1 MKDLRQFIR
10 SQAADMHWLTALLLW
25 GFFVLL
31 TFSLIP
37 IIGTAAGA
45 FLIIPA
51 AILSWFLDLW
61 LGAFLTFAG
70 FFIYLLLL
78 NLTGLGS
85 FTQVLGLGS
94 SAGIFATIIMSGVI
108 GKIGGI
114 ARAQKR
120 DLVAQQ
126 QAAEHHLAQNLFLSM
141 LNDIVQA
148 SLEVDNMDDMLKI
161 LVSRMGELF
170 YADDCFITFW
180 DDKRKLAIPKA
191 AYGSNSEMYTSVVAK
206 PGELTLTSSVLE
218 AGHALV
224 VENPHNSPYV
234 DPQVVAPF
242 PDILSSLVL
251 PLVSGTR
258 KLGAIIL
265 SFHSPREFSRNDIE
279 WAELAARHISLA
291 MTKLLL
297 LEDTRKKVDEFAGLY
312 EISSV
317 VYQQENS
324 RNIFGRLSE
333 IMAHLLNVEICLIS
347 LYNPET
353 DEFIPK
359 ASAFGIKDEHLCQ
372 LIIPKSLGEPT
383 WDFAK
388 TDVFVANSFP
398 ELPVEFQKY
407 ALLLNVQSV
416 MVVPIWRPDRELL
429 GLVYAA
435 NKPGGFDQED
445 SLKFGMFSAQASFV
459 VQNTQLITSE
469 HRRNEELSVLHAIA
483 SAAMTANNEDELIEF
498 VTRMIGE
505 KLYPDNFG
513 ILLLDEETNSLK
525 LHSSYRLGL
534 KETAISVPLGVGIC
548 GNVALSGLPRCVQD
562 ITQAPDYLSVDDRI
576 LSELCVPLFVEGKV
590 IGVVNS
596 ESARLNA
603 FSQRDEELL
612 GIIAAQLTTT
622 MQRLRAIDAQ
632 RKQNTHLERSN
643 AMIKVLAQ
651 VGSRAS
657 SAVNPEGVMQSLG
670 KELSVLGLFCL
681 IALPDPDTQELSITY
696 TSIPGRLIQ
705 LLEHTAGIKFGEIKI
720 PRGKLKLLSDASLH
734 PLLFNGPVDVVSNL
748 LPGFPRQKVQRM
760 LSALKVTSDM
770 PICHLPLVVDGDLK
784 GVFWLWGEDLQESDL
799 PTMSIFA
806 SQVAIALQNSY
817 LMAKVQKM
825 ALIDDLTGIFN
836 RGHFFEL
843 AEHEFSQSRRY
854 ELPLSA
860 IILDVDHFKKF
871 NDRYGHIVGD
881 QVLRNVAS
889 VLQANLREHDILG
902 RYGGEEF
909 AILMPVTDLK
919 AAQVVAMRLKTCVAE
934 SRVVTDA
941 GPVGVNISIGVS
953 ELNPEMPT
961 LLSLIHR
968 ADQAMYIA
976 KSTGGNG
983 VATK

>member
-1 MKDLRQFIR
+1 MNFRQFIR
-10 SQAADMHWLTALLLW
+10 SQVTDMHWLTALVLW
-25 GFFVLL
+25 GVFVLV
-31 TFSLIP
+31 
-37 IIGTAAGA
+37 A
-45 FLIIPA
+45 FLLVPVTGTTIGALLIVPA
-51 AILSWFLDLW
+51 AILSWFLGSW
-61 LGAFLTFAG
+61 LGALLTFAG
-70 FFIYLLLL
+70 FSIYYLLLQIYGYGEITRL
-78 NLTGLGS
+78 LGTGS
-85 FTQVLGLGS
+85 T
-94 SAGIFATIIMSGVI
+94 AGIIATIILSGVVGRI
-108 GKIGGI
+108 GAI
-114 ARAQKR
+114 ARAQKK
-120 DLVAQQ
+120 DLNVQK
-126 QAAEHHLAQNLFLSM
+126 QAADHHLAQNLFLAM

-148 SLEVDNMDDMLKI
+148 SLEVDNMDSMLKI

-170 YADDCFITFW
+170 NADDCFITFW
-180 DDKRKLAIPKA
+180 EEKRKLTIPKA
-191 AYGSNSEMYTSVVAK
+191 AYGTNSEMYTSVVAK
-206 PGELTLTSSVLE
+206 PGELTLTASVLE

-234 DPQVVAPF
+234 DPVVVAPF
-242 PDILSSLVL
+242 PKILSSLVL
-251 PLVSGTR
+251 PLVSGSR

-265 SFHSPREFSRNDIE
+265 SFHAPREYSNNDIE

-291 MTKLLL
+291 MTKLVL
-297 LEDTRKKVDEFAGLY
+297 LEDARRKADEFAGLF

-317 VYQQENS
+317 LYLQEDPS
-324 RNIFGRLSE
+324 NIFSRLSE
-333 IMAHLLNVEICLIS
+333 SMARLMNVEICLIS

-353 DEFIPK
+353 DEFLPQ
-359 ASAFGIKDEHLCQ
+359 ASAFGIKDEQ
-372 LIIPKSLGEPT
+372 LGQLAVPKNLGEPT
-383 WDFAK
+383 WDFA
-388 TDVFVANSFP
+388 TTEVFIANSFS
-398 ELPVEFQKY
+398 ELPVEFQDY
-407 ALLLNVQSV
+407 ALKVNASSV
-416 MVVPIWRPDRELL
+416 MVIPMWRSNRELF
-429 GLVYAA
+429 GMVYLA
-435 NKPGGFDQED
+435 NRPGGFDQED
-445 SLKFGMFSAQASFV
+445 ALQFGMFSAQVSFV
-459 VQNTQLITSE
+459 IQNHQLISSE

-483 SAAMTANNEDELIEF
+483 SAAMTASDEDELIEF

-513 ILLLDEETNSLK
+513 ILMLDEASNTLR

-534 KETAISVPLGVGIC
+534 KQTVSNIPLGVGIC
-548 GNVALSGLPRCVQD
+548 GNVAQTGSPRRVPD
-562 ITQAPDYLSVDDRI
+562 ITQAADYLAVDDRI
-576 LSELCVPLFVEGKV
+576 LSELCVPLLVEGKV
-590 IGVVNS
+590 IGVINS
-596 ESARLNA
+596 ESALLNA

-632 RKQNTHLERSN
+632 RKQNIHLERSN

-657 SAVNPEGVMQSLG
+657 SAVNPEGVMQTLG
-670 KELSVLGLFCL
+670 KELTAMGLFCL
-681 IALPDPDTQELSITY
+681 IALPDPETQDLHVTY
-696 TSIPGRLIQ
+696 TSIPARLIQ
-705 LLEHTAGIKFGEIKI
+705 LLEHASHIKFDELKI
-720 PRGKLKLLSDASLH
+720 PREELKLFSDGSLH
-734 PLLFNGPVDVVSNL
+734 PLLLKGPVEVVSSL
-748 LPGFPRQKVQRM
+748 IPGFPRENVERV
-760 LSALKVTSDM
+760 LSAMHVTAQL
-770 PICHLPLVVDGDLK
+770 PICHLPLVVDGELI

-799 PTMSIFA
+799 PTMTIFA
-806 SQVAIALQNSY
+806 SQVAIALQNAH
-817 LMAKVQKM
+817 LLARVQKM
-825 ALIDDLTGIFN
+825 ALTDDLTGIFN

-854 ELPLSA
+854 ELPLSV

-889 VLQANLREHDILG
+889 VLQTNLREHDILG

-919 AAQVVAMRLKTCVAE
+919 AAQVVALRLKNCVSE
-934 SRVVTDA
+934 SQVETDA

-953 ELNPEMPT
+953 ELNPDMPT